1 MQTPAFTITSP
12 LRSARPLVLAVLAWL
27 VAAPALAQHAH
38 AHPSATPT
46 QAPPAFVASTAK
58 PFAQLMDDAMA
69 VMDHGMRAAPMN
81 GDPDHDFVT
90 MMIPHHQG
98 AIDMAKAVLLSTQD
112 PELRNLALSIITEQH
127 NEIRLMQ
134 AWLARH
140 ANGAATQD
148 AAGSP
153 SHPTNTT
160 QGIR

>member
-1 MQTPAFTITSP
+1 MQTPAFTITS
-12 LRSARPLVLAVLAWL
+12 LSRSARPLVLAALAML

-38 AHPSATPT
+38 SHPATTPA

-98 AIDMAKAVLLSTQD
+98 AIDMAKALLDAKAD
-112 PELRNLALSIITEQH
+112 PHATCGNGNKTPIEIATINRKAALVELL
-127 NEIRLMQ
+127 Q
-134 AWLARH
+134 AAR
-140 ANGAATQD
+140 
-148 AAGSP
+148 P
-153 SHPTNTT
+153 
-160 QGIR
+160 